1 MSHRIVILLII
12 ALLIRKELFGL
23 AWRVESD
30 RLVARLAIEDLEK
43 GLKNITGK
51 N

>member
-12 ALLIRKELFGL
+12 ALLIRKELVGL
-23 AWRVESD
+23 AWTVD
-30 RLVARLAIEDLEK
+30 MDKVVARHAIEDLEK
-43 GLKNITGK
+43 RLKNITGK

>member
-12 ALLIRKELFGL
+12 ALLIRKELVGL
-23 AWRVESD
+23 AWTVD
-30 RLVARLAIEDLEK
+30 MDKLVARLAIEDLEK
-43 GLKNITGK
+43 RLKNITGK